1 MSILACY
8 SLSFTIYFAY
18 FLSSPH
24 RNLQMAGPTLPIILT
39 KVYFVYI
46 SYVRILALQFTPI
59 APQFSSPGIAEIGKG
74 ST

>member
-1 MSILACY
+1 
-8 SLSFTIYFAY
+8 
-18 FLSSPH
+18 
-24 RNLQMAGPTLPIILT
+24 MAGPTLPIILT

-59 APQFSSPGIAEIGKG
+59 APQFSSPGGIAEIGKG